1 MKTFNYNAVWLG
13 LAVVLTCTLTSCT
26 PSALRTTAGQSLEFT
41 EQVVSNDSA
50 ITGGVRVAKHR
61 ARRING
67 DLLQVDLGLENV
79 RFGKKDLWVD
89 IQVVFYD
96 ADHFELERTNW
107 QPLLVK
113 GGQVTYFS
121 TSSLSSAASDYTI
134 FLDNGRES
142 AAR

>member
-1 MKTFNYNAVWLG
+1 M
-13 LAVVLTCTLTSCT
+13 
-26 PSALRTTAGQSLEFT
+26 
-41 EQVVSNDSA
+41 
-50 ITGGVRVAKHR
+50 AKHR